1 MNKKRIGAALS
12 LVAAVTAG
20 ATAYASTIN
29 NLESDKNTKTMIT
42 PNYSENSNDYNFVK
56 SDYTNDLK
64 NTAIANETRTV
75 QNTAKQEEK
84 VAKIEENAKEILATT
99 VINVL
104 KDEKSNQEEKEV
116 EYEVE
121 YIEETPVVEEQE
133 VITYDDSELP
143 AIEEETESQNEEV
156 IMYDDSKLDENLE
169 DVSSNELEETEVNN
183 EVTNYL
189 DNNKE
194 EVETQSVEESPV
206 LEATKFVNVEALY
219 IRSSKSMDDN
229 TNIVRTLAAGDKVNG
244 IVDGEWLKI
253 EEGYLNLKY
262 LSNDYPQALVDTI
275 QAKKVEEQKL
285 AVEQKQA
292 EEVKA
297 QEATKIQEQKEVE
310 QTQEAYGTAFS
321 GWVYNTP
328 AVNVRDAAKSGNI
341 IGTLA
346 NGTKVDGEIADGWV
360 KTTYNGKTAFVS
372 AYYLTTEEATKEEA
386 QNTSEKQA
394 EEQKVEEV
402 QQVQAATEE
411 QKQNENQKVEEK
423 AVEEVLDE
431 EVVEETAQQAPVVN
445 QNGQQA
451 ASIASQFAGSPYV
464 WGASNPSVGFDCS
477 GLVVYAYNQL
487 GVNLPH
493 SSQAQFN
500 NGYAVG
506 INNLQ
511 PGDLVFFSN
520 HSGIDHVGIV
530 TSSDGTFIHA
540 STPKSGVKFDNVYS
554 NYYQKVF
561 AGARRIF

>member
-42 PNYSENSNDYNFVK
+42 LNYSENSNDYNFVK

-116 EYEVE
+116 EY
-121 YIEETPVVEEQE
+121 IEETPVVEEQE

-189 DNNKE
+189 DNNNE
-194 EVETQSVEESPV
+194 EVEAKPVEESQV
-206 LEATKFVNVEALY
+206 VEATKFVNVEALY

-229 TNIVRTLAAGDKVNG
+229 TNIVRTLVAGDKVNG
-244 IVDGEWLKI
+244 IVEGDWLKI

-262 LSNDYPQALVDTI
+262 LSNEYPQALVDTI
-275 QAKKVEEQKL
+275 QAKKVEEQK
-285 AVEQKQA
+285 QA
-292 EEVKA
+292 EEIKA
-297 QEATKIQEQKEVE
+297 QEAAKIQEQQAVE

-402 QQVQAATEE
+402 QQVQAAAEE
-411 QKQNENQKVEEK
+411 QKQNENQKIEEK

-431 EVVEETAQQAPVVN
+431 EVVEETDQQAPVVN

>member
-42 PNYSENSNDYNFVK
+42 PNYNENSNDYNFVK

-116 EYEVE
+116 EY
-121 YIEETPVVEEQE
+121 IEETPVVEEQE

-169 DVSSNELEETEVNN
+169 DFSSNELEETEVNS

-189 DNNKE
+189 DNNNE
-194 EVETQSVEESPV
+194 EVEAQPVEESPV
-206 LEATKFVNVEALY
+206 IEATKFVNVEALY

-229 TNIVRTLAAGDKVNG
+229 TNIVRTLVAGDKVNG

-262 LSNDYPQALVDTI
+262 LSNDYPQALVDSI
-275 QAKKVEEQKL
+275 QAKQAE
-285 AVEQKQA
+285 EQKQA
-292 EEVKA
+292 EEIKA
-297 QEATKIQEQKEVE
+297 QDAAKIQEQKEVE

>member
-29 NLESDKNTKTMIT
+29 NLESDKNTKAMIT

-64 NTAIANETRTV
+64 NTAIANGTRTV

-104 KDEKSNQEEKEV
+104 KDEKSNQEEK
-116 EYEVE
+116 EVE

-206 LEATKFVNVEALY
+206 VEATKFVNVEALY
-219 IRSSKSMDDN
+219 IRSSKLMDDN
-229 TNIVRTLAAGDKVNG
+229 TNIVRTLVAGDKVNG
-244 IVDGEWLKI
+244 IVEGDWLKI

-262 LSNDYPQALVDTI
+262 LSNDYPQALVDSI
-275 QAKKVEEQKL
+275 QAKKAE
-285 AVEQKQA
+285 EQKQA
-292 EEVKA
+292 EEIKA
-297 QEATKIQEQKEVE
+297 QEAAKIKEQQVVD

>member
-116 EYEVE
+116 EY
-121 YIEETPVVEEQE
+121 IEETPVVEEQE

-169 DVSSNELEETEVNN
+169 DVSSNELEETEVNS

-189 DNNKE
+189 DNNNE
-194 EVETQSVEESPV
+194 EVEAQPVEESQV
-206 LEATKFVNVEALY
+206 IEATKFVNVEALY

-229 TNIVRTLAAGDKVNG
+229 TNIVRTLVAGDKVNG
-244 IVDGEWLKI
+244 IVEGEWLKI

-285 AVEQKQA
+285 AEEQKQA
-292 EEVKA
+292 EEIKA
-297 QEATKIQEQKEVE
+297 QEAAKIQEQKEVE

-477 GLVVYAYNQL
+477 GLVVYAYKQL
-487 GVNLPH
+487 GLNLPH

>member
-42 PNYSENSNDYNFVK
+42 PNYNENSNDYNFVK

-104 KDEKSNQEEKEV
+104 KEEKSNQEEK
-116 EYEVE
+116 EVE

-169 DVSSNELEETEVNN
+169 DFSSNELEETEVNS

-189 DNNKE
+189 DNNNE
-194 EVETQSVEESPV
+194 EVEAQPVEESPV
-206 LEATKFVNVEALY
+206 IEATKFVNVEALY

-229 TNIVRTLAAGDKVNG
+229 TNIVRTLVAGDKVNG

-262 LSNDYPQALVDTI
+262 LSNDYPQALVDSI
-275 QAKKVEEQKL
+275 QAKQAE
-285 AVEQKQA
+285 EQKQA
-292 EEVKA
+292 EEIKA
-297 QEATKIQEQKEVE
+297 QDAAKIQEQKEVE

>member
-84 VAKIEENAKEILATT
+84 VAKIEENAKKILATT

-206 LEATKFVNVEALY
+206 VEATKFVNVEALY

-229 TNIVRTLAAGDKVNG
+229 NNIVRTLVAGDKVNG
-244 IVDGEWLKI
+244 IVEGDWLKI

-262 LSNDYPQALVDTI
+262 LSNDYPQALVDSI
-275 QAKKVEEQKL
+275 QAKKAE
-285 AVEQKQA
+285 EQKQA
-292 EEVKA
+292 EEIKA
-297 QEATKIQEQKEVE
+297 QEAAKIKEQQVVD

-394 EEQKVEEV
+394 EEQTVEEV
-402 QQVQAATEE
+402 QQVQVATEE